1 MLRISK
7 LTDYAIILMV
17 YIGKNCDVTY
27 RASEL
32 AVSTNISAPTV
43 AKLLKKLTKAKLLQ
57 SARGA
62 LGGYKL
68 ALEPADISVAD
79 IIACIE
85 GPVGLTQCSVHEHL
99 CDISNVCNLKLPWI
113 HINSLI
119 LNTLKNYNLNELISV
134 TNVPKH
140 QRINLKQTVKSETDE

>member
-99 CDISNVCNLKLPWI
+99 CDISNVCNLKLPMFNTSQLK
-113 HINSLI
+113 IN
-119 LNTLKNYNLNELISV
+119 KNRYYCLTGGV
-134 TNVPKH
+134 
-140 QRINLKQTVKSETDE
+140 